1 MLTIENLQLIDGK
14 FIPENAREILTDL
27 IKSKIQFHKR
37 NKLNGNIVFY
47 ESRINELENMLIIIE
62 SIIDE
67 AAQKNKKIIIN
78 GIIDIKLVD

>member
-37 NKLNGNIVFY
+37 NKLNGNIVFS

>member
-1 MLTIENLQLIDGK
+1 MLPFENLQLIDGR
-14 FIPENAREILTDL
+14 FIPENAKEILTDL
-27 IKSKIQFHKR
+27 VKSKIQFHKR
-37 NKLNGNIVFY
+37 NKLNGTIFFS

-67 AAQKNKKIIIN
+67 ASKKKKKIVIN

>member
-1 MLTIENLQLIDGK
+1 MLPVENLQLIDGK

-37 NKLNGNIVFY
+37 NKLNGNIVFS
-47 ESRINELENMLIIIE
+47 EQRINELENMLVIIE